1 MKIDGSCHCGKITLT
16 AEVDP
21 TTAMVCH
28 CTDCQIL
35 GGGPCRTGIRSEA
48 EKITIE
54 GDVTEYT
61 KVAESG
67 RKRVQGFCGVCGT
80 SLYAADADK
89 QKNLIFVLASS
100 INVISWCHP
109 NISSVI
115 LQLVGSSRLNSTS
128 GLQECLE

>member
-1 MKIDGSCHCGKITLT
+1 MKIDGSCHCGKIKLT

-21 TTAMVCH
+21 STAMVCH
-28 CTDCQIL
+28 CIDCQIL

-54 GDVTEYT
+54 GDVTEYV
-61 KVAESG
+61 KIAESG

-89 QKNLIFVLASS
+89 KKFNIRLGF
-100 INVISWCHP
+100 INQR
-109 NISSVI
+109 N
-115 LQLVGSSRLNSTS
+115 QLVPSKHIFGDSAVSWLKGIEQQQWFARMP
-128 GLQECLE
+128 